1 MEFFLNFDKP
11 HISEKV
17 LNFLEINIDEE
28 EARKNLARLTKGQ
41 YKEANA
47 FIDTLLKALSIE
59 DGKEDIPFVPKKTSE
74 EEKFYFYY
82 IYI

>member
-17 LNFLEINIDEE
+17 LNFLEININEE
-28 EARKNLARLTKGQ
+28 EARKNLARLTKGLKLQ

-47 FIDTLLKALSIE
+47 FILTVVFL
-59 DGKEDIPFVPKKTSE
+59 GH
-74 EEKFYFYY
+74 
-82 IYI
+82 